1 MSVIGLRLFVLA
13 GDIVVRSGEVFKNY
27 FLLGDFFT
35 GVNTFKHI
43 FYVKLFVESTK
54 VVRMGTNSETI

>member
-1 MSVIGLRLFVLA
+1 MLA

-35 GVNTFKHI
+35 GVSTFNPI
-43 FYVKLFVESTK
+43 CYAKLFVESTK